1 MNCHNVES
9 ILASGASELTA
20 EVLSHLETCP
30 ACARLRSGEEDFQKL
45 LDLAATVQ
53 VEPPQWLWHQIDT
66 RIRHNRP
73 ESAWPEFVRGVGR
86 LLEVPDL
93 RPAWVAL
100 VLALVLTASLT
111 GLRPRSDG
119 DRLLAELTSYELDV
133 PENPFVQEP
142 IGDANPFYGWGGQER

>member
-73 ESAWPEFVRGVGR
+73 ESAWPESAWPESAWPESAWPESAWPEFVRGVR
-86 LLEVPDL
+86 KTP
-93 RPAWVAL
+93 
-100 VLALVLTASLT
+100 
-111 GLRPRSDG
+111 
-119 DRLLAELTSYELDV
+119 
-133 PENPFVQEP
+133 
-142 IGDANPFYGWGGQER
+142 